1 LGGIVIVTLPTAD
14 TKPLDIGS
22 LDIDFD
28 HHRLLDT
35 LVAGMAGL
43 LETTA
48 GIEDASTYVA
58 SIAARLG
65 TEIEKRYKAALGVQT
80 FSRTQL
86 PAILIDLKNRAG
98 GTFFVVE
105 ENDDHIVLGNCA
117 CPLGNAVR
125 NHPSLCM
132 LTSNIFGLLAANT
145 LGYAA
150 VDLEQTIA
158 TGAAGCRVVIHL
170 KRTELRP
177 DTREYFRDDA
187 PAGSD

>member
-1 LGGIVIVTLPTAD
+1 MTLPTAD
-14 TKPLDIGS
+14 TKLLDIGS
-22 LDIDFD
+22 LDIAFD
-28 HHRLLDT
+28 RHRLFDA

-43 LETTA
+43 LENTA

-58 SIAARLG
+58 GIATHLG
-65 TEIEKRYKAALGVQT
+65 TEIEKRYKTALGVQN

-86 PAILIDLKNRAG
+86 PTILVDLKNRADG
-98 GTFFVVE
+98 AFFVVE
-105 ENDDHIVLGNCA
+105 ENDDHIILGNRA

-132 LTSNIFGLLAANT
+132 LTSNIFGLLTANA

-158 TGAAGCRVVIHL
+158 AGATGCRVVIHL

-177 DTREYFRDDA
+177 ETREYFRDDA